1 MNTSKQVSF
10 SPTSVLVLTPALPM
24 SEHSKLWSSRKEI
37 SSYKVRW
44 AKSIKHL
51 QSMDSNIANH
61 TDASDF
67 MGLERFLSK
76 DIQKQAEENRRHYIH
91 SVIQA
96 QHLYSYDDLA
106 QFACSKS
113 NESVARSHSVA
124 MFYLKRHF
132 QKSKFQESKGTS
144 NCMNYKVDCVYL
156 STSDQQRKGST
167 ALCA

>member
-1 MNTSKQVSF
+1 MNTSKKVSF
-10 SPTSVLVLTPALPM
+10 SQTSVMMLTPALPK
-24 SEHSKLWSSRKEI
+24 SEQSKLWSSRNEI
-37 SSYKVRW
+37 SSYKIRW
-44 AKSIKHL
+44 AKTIKHL

-76 DIQKQAEENRRHYIH
+76 DIQKQAAENRRNYTY

-96 QHLYSYDDLA
+96 QHLYVNDELA

-113 NESVARSHSVA
+113 NEAVARSHAVGV
-124 MFYLKRHF
+124 FYSKRHF
-132 QKSKFQESKGTS
+132 SKSKFQESKGTS
-144 NCMNYKVDCVYL
+144 ICMNYKVDCVYL
-156 STSDQQRKGST
+156 STSNQQRKGST